1 MADESQKPKPRVA
14 EPQRR
19 QGVIR
24 FEMPEDTLAATHPAR
39 VLWEVVGMLDLSA
52 FLRGVKAVDG
62 TVGRKTLSPR
72 MKLTLWLYA
81 ISTGVGSARE
91 IARLVGSDDGYR
103 WIVGDL
109 EVSHH
114 TLSAFRVDHGAALD
128 ELMTDILASLLHK
141 GVLLLELAAQDG
153 IRIRAAA
160 TAPSF
165 RRYESL
171 LECREQAALHLK
183 AVLAQADD
191 PEITRAQQAAR
202 EAGARDFARRV
213 EEAISTV
220 TALQKT
226 RKPSDKPARA
236 STTDA
241 EARVMKMADGGFRP
255 AYNIRM
261 ATAGSPLGGPRTIVG
276 VQVTNLGSDMGS
288 ITPIRR
294 DPPAHGAA
302 TRNVAGGRQSR
313 CAWMRSCCH
322 GGRCR
327 GIDRRPGADA
337 ARGRAGR
344 RRPGDRGVARA
355 HGDRGSQEALPGTCE
370 LVRADECPPAGA
382 SRYRPCARPRAGE
395 GHLRRAPGG
404 NHVEPVAARHDVA
417 GVARLTLSSTMTL
430 TSTLTSTA
438 TSPC

>member
-1 MADESQKPKPRVA
+1 MADESKKPNPRVA

-19 QGVIR
+19 QSVIR
-24 FEMPEDTLAATHPAR
+24 FEMPEDTLAPTHAAR
-39 VLWEVVGMLDLSA
+39 VLWDVMSTLDLSA

-62 TVGRKTLSPR
+62 TVGRKTLSPC

-91 IARLVGSDDGYR
+91 IARLVRSDDAYR
-103 WIVGDL
+103 WIVGGL
-109 EVSHH
+109 EVGHH
-114 TLSAFRVDHGAALD
+114 ALSLFRVEHGAALD
-128 ELMTDILASLLHK
+128 ELMTDILASLLYK
-141 GVLLLELAAQDG
+141 GVLSLDVVAQDG

-191 PEITRAQQAAR
+191 PEFTRAQHAAR
-202 EAGARDFARRV
+202 EAAARDFQRRV
-213 EEAISTV
+213 EDAISTV
-220 TALQKT
+220 TELQKT

-255 AYNIRM
+255 AYNVRM

-288 ITPIRR
+288 IAPMLDEIQRR
-294 DPPAHGAA
+294 TGQLPETLLADANHAAHGCVRAA
-302 TRNVAGGRQSR
+302 TDAGVEVLIAIPERTR
-313 CAWMRSCCH
+313 H
-322 GGRCR
+322 GGAQ
-327 GIDRRPGADA
+327 ADDDPA
-337 ARGRAGR
+337 IVAWRERMETDEAKKLYR
-344 RRPGDRGVARA
+344 ARA
-355 HGDRGSQEALPGTCE
+355 SICE
-370 LVRADECPPAGA
+370 LMNA
-382 SRYRPCARPRAGE
+382 
-395 GHLRRAPGG
+395 HLRAHHGVDQFLVRGLAK
-404 NHVEPVAARHDVA
+404 VTCVALLAAITSNVLQHA
-417 GVARLTLSSTMTL
+417 ATLL
-430 TSTLTSTA
+430 G
-438 TSPC
+438 